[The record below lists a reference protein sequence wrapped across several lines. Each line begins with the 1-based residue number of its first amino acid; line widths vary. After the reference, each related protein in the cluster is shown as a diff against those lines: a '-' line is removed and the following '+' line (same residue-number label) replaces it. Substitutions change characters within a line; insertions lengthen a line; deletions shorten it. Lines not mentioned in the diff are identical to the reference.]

1 MANYAK
7 SIDEKSAELLQAYND
22 AETEDEKRKAKKGIY
37 QFYRKLVKR
46 KEFVSLSATVAD
58 ELYKANVE
66 ASAYINSQTPYI
78 YALNYNYINQN
89 IRKEALLV
97 KKAKPTSAKTEPRKI
112 RPALTP
118 EARENQMIALAVDL
132 VEQRLL
138 DGTASSQETTH
149 FLKLGSMKNRL
160 EMEKLQEE
168 NRLLKARTEA
178 LQSAK
183 RVEELYSEAI
193 KAMRRYSGQ
202 GSDDDEY

>member
-1 MANYAK
+1 MAK
-7 SIDEKSAELLQAYND
+7 
-22 AETEDEKRKAKKGIY
+22 
-37 QFYRKLVKR
+37 
-46 KEFVSLSATVAD
+46 
-58 ELYKANVE
+58 
-66 ASAYINSQTPYI
+66 
-78 YALNYNYINQN
+78 
-89 IRKEALLV
+89 V
-97 KKAKPTSAKTEPRKI
+97 KKADSKNTTRKI

-118 EARENQMIALAVDL
+118 EARDNQMIALAVDL
-132 VEQRLL
+132 VQQRLL

-202 GSDDDEY
+202 GSDDNEY

>member
-1 MANYAK
+1 MA
-7 SIDEKSAELLQAYND
+7 
-22 AETEDEKRKAKKGIY
+22 KAKK
-37 QFYRKLVKR
+37 
-46 KEFVSLSATVAD
+46 AD
-58 ELYKANVE
+58 
-66 ASAYINSQTPYI
+66 
-78 YALNYNYINQN
+78 
-89 IRKEALLV
+89 
-97 KKAKPTSAKTEPRKI
+97 SAKTTRKI

-178 LQSAK
+178 LQYAK

>member
-1 MANYAK
+1 M
-7 SIDEKSAELLQAYND
+7 
-22 AETEDEKRKAKKGIY
+22 
-37 QFYRKLVKR
+37 
-46 KEFVSLSATVAD
+46 
-58 ELYKANVE
+58 
-66 ASAYINSQTPYI
+66 
-78 YALNYNYINQN
+78 
-89 IRKEALLV
+89 
-97 KKAKPTSAKTEPRKI
+97 KKAKPANTEPRKI

-168 NRLLKARTEA
+168 NRLLKAKTEA

>member
-1 MANYAK
+1 MAK
-7 SIDEKSAELLQAYND
+7 
-22 AETEDEKRKAKKGIY
+22 
-37 QFYRKLVKR
+37 
-46 KEFVSLSATVAD
+46 
-58 ELYKANVE
+58 
-66 ASAYINSQTPYI
+66 
-78 YALNYNYINQN
+78 
-89 IRKEALLV
+89 V
-97 KKAKPTSAKTEPRKI
+97 KKADSKNTTRKI

-138 DGTASSQETTH
+138 DGTASSQQTTH

>member
-1 MANYAK
+1 MA
-7 SIDEKSAELLQAYND
+7 
-22 AETEDEKRKAKKGIY
+22 KAKK
-37 QFYRKLVKR
+37 
-46 KEFVSLSATVAD
+46 AD
-58 ELYKANVE
+58 PKN
-66 ASAYINSQTPYI
+66 T
-78 YALNYNYINQN
+78 
-89 IRKEALLV
+89 
-97 KKAKPTSAKTEPRKI
+97 TRKI

>member
-1 MANYAK
+1 M
-7 SIDEKSAELLQAYND
+7 
-22 AETEDEKRKAKKGIY
+22 
-37 QFYRKLVKR
+37 
-46 KEFVSLSATVAD
+46 
-58 ELYKANVE
+58 
-66 ASAYINSQTPYI
+66 
-78 YALNYNYINQN
+78 
-89 IRKEALLV
+89 
-97 KKAKPTSAKTEPRKI
+97 KKAKTTNTEPRKI

-168 NRLLKARTEA
+168 NRLLKAKTEA

>member
-1 MANYAK
+1 MA
-7 SIDEKSAELLQAYND
+7 
-22 AETEDEKRKAKKGIY
+22 KAKK
-37 QFYRKLVKR
+37 
-46 KEFVSLSATVAD
+46 AD
-58 ELYKANVE
+58 
-66 ASAYINSQTPYI
+66 
-78 YALNYNYINQN
+78 
-89 IRKEALLV
+89 
-97 KKAKPTSAKTEPRKI
+97 SAKTTRKI

-202 GSDDDEY
+202 GRDDDEY

>member
-1 MANYAK
+1 MA
-7 SIDEKSAELLQAYND
+7 
-22 AETEDEKRKAKKGIY
+22 KAKK
-37 QFYRKLVKR
+37 
-46 KEFVSLSATVAD
+46 AD
-58 ELYKANVE
+58 
-66 ASAYINSQTPYI
+66 
-78 YALNYNYINQN
+78 
-89 IRKEALLV
+89 
-97 KKAKPTSAKTEPRKI
+97 SAKTTRKI

-202 GSDDDEY
+202 GSDDDGY